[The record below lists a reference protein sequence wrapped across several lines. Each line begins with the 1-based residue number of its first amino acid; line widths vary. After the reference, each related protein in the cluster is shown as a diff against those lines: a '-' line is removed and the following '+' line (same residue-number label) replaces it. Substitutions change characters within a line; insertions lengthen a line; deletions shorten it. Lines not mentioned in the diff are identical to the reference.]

1 MRPEEGSEILG
12 NWKDPYT
19 RAMMI
24 TNDVRMADKIVW
36 YAYRF
41 PKYFLKSLDYSEDI
55 LHEILI
61 EVSKVPY
68 FELFPHDISRISR
81 TVVAKFLAKVGM
93 TLSGYTNFKSWIN
106 RKMKLAIKNETNTEV
121 VTELEEAVREIERK
135 WKEGSRMNHP
145 AMIVADKYPLVAK
158 YAESGLSMKV
168 FCLKHNI
175 TKYRLCQEI
184 EKARTEY
191 ISFVYMESYFFT

>member
-1 MRPEEGSEILG
+1 MG

-24 TNDVRMADKIVW
+24 TQDVRLADKVVW

-41 PKYFLKSLDYSEDI
+41 PKYFLKSIDYSEDI

-61 EVSKVPY
+61 EVSKIPY
-68 FELFPHDISRISR
+68 FDLFPNDISRISR
-81 TVVAKFLAKVGM
+81 TVVARFLAKVGM

-106 RKMKLAIKNETNTEV
+106 RKMTLALKNETNEEV
-121 VTELEEAVREIERK
+121 VTEIEQAVIEIERK
-135 WKEGSRMNHP
+135 WKEGYKQNTP
-145 AMIVADKYPLVAK
+145 AMIVADRHPLVME
-158 YAESGLSMKV
+158 YAESGLSMKN
-168 FCLKHNI
+168 FCRNHNI

-184 EKARTEY
+184 EKAREEY
-191 ISFVYMESYFFT
+191 ISFVYMESYLTQ